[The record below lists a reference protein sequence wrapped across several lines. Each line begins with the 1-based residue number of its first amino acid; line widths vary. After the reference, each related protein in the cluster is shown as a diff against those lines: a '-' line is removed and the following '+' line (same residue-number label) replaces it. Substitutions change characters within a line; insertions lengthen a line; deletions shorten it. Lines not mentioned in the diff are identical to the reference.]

1 MSWKAALKPYH
12 LKLYFSNKYSYAQI
26 IRQGDGHIVAAASTI
41 EKALR
46 EQLPKTATK
55 EVLSVLNGLKSVH
68 TRMCWLVAPWLC
80 KSMRKVCRV
89 WVEGLQLIDLT

>member
-46 EQLPKTATK
+46 QQLPKTATK
-55 EVLSVLNGLKSVH
+55 EVLSFYDSLKAAQVH
-68 TRMCWLVAPWLC
+68 M
-80 KSMRKVCRV
+80 
-89 WVEGLQLIDLT
+89 